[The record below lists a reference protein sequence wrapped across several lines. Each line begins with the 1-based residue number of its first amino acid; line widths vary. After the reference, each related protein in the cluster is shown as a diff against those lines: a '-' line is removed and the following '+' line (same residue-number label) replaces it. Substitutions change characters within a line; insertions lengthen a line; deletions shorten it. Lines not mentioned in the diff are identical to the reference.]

1 MTYAIQQDKL
11 CAFQSRK
18 LEDFIDSERQEV
30 RLQLEP
36 QGVLNVVITFENTLV
51 APLYTPVKGLR
62 RQQGLIHIKQQQGKK
77 LIRPAD
83 LNIDIGKPLHLQ
95 STSSLMISAAW
106 TRLLRGSESMRSSG
120 LNHSKSELVAEPIQA
135 PGAEAILNSPRPP
148 SIADDYLFIEDKESP
163 SFR

>member
-83 LNIDIGKPLHLQ
+83 LNIDIGNTLTFTKQ
-95 STSSLMISAAW
+95 
-106 TRLLRGSESMRSSG
+106 
-120 LNHSKSELVAEPIQA
+120 LVAHDFSRVDTFAAGQRVDA
-135 PGAEAILNSPRPP
+135 LVWA
-148 SIADDYLFIEDKESP
+148 
-163 SFR
+163 